1 MGFNNKFYTKDMG
14 RLRKAYPWY
23 SKKKLNEVIFGTD
36 TPAGHRF
43 DIILLI
49 VIFIS
54 VVVAIWES
62 TPRPNATT
70 KLVLSIIE
78 YAVTI
83 LFTIEYIV
91 RIYCSPKPKEY
102 IFSFFGIVD
111 LLSTL
116 PLYLS
121 FILPGAQYFVLIR
134 AFRLIRVFRIF
145 RLFTFINEGI
155 IFVQSLRKSV
165 AKILVY
171 LLFVLILVTI
181 IGTIEYVIENGEP
194 GSGFTDL
201 PSSIYWAIVTMT
213 TVGYGDITPVTTVGR
228 ILSALIMVLGYTI
241 IAVPTG
247 IVSATVINETR
258 KRVKKG
264 RCPRCNGKVENGF
277 KFCPHCAEKL

>member
-1 MGFNNKFYTKDMG
+1 MG
-14 RLRKAYPWY
+14 RLRKTYPWY
-23 SKKKLNEVIFGTD
+23 SKQKLNEVIFGTD
-36 TPAGHRF
+36 TPAGRRF
-43 DIILLI
+43 DIILLVI
-49 VIFIS
+49 IFIS

-62 TPRPNATT
+62 TPRPGATT
-70 KLVLSIIE
+70 KMVLSIIE
-78 YAVTI
+78 YIVTA
-83 LFTIEYIV
+83 LFTIEYLV

-121 FILPGAQYFVLIR
+121 FILPGAHYLVLIR

-155 IFVQSLRKSV
+155 IFVQSLRKSL
-165 AKILVY
+165 AKIMVY

-247 IVSATVINETR
+247 IVSATVIDETR

-264 RCPRCNGKVENGF
+264 QCPRCHGKVEEGF
-277 KFCPHCAEKL
+277 KYCPHCAEKL

>member
-1 MGFNNKFYTKDMG
+1 MG
-14 RLRKAYPWY
+14 RLRKTYPWY

-36 TPAGHRF
+36 TPAGKWF

-49 VIFIS
+49 IIFVSI
-54 VVVAIWES
+54 VVAIWES
-62 TPRPNATT
+62 MPRPSATT
-70 KLVLSIIE
+70 KTVLSIIE
-78 YAVTI
+78 YAVTG
-83 LFTIEYIV
+83 LFTIEYLV
-91 RIYCSPKPKEY
+91 RIYCSPKPKDY

-121 FILPGAQYFVLIR
+121 FILPGAHYLVMIR
-134 AFRLIRVFRIF
+134 AFRLIRVFRIL

-155 IFVQSLRKSV
+155 IFVQSLRKSL

-213 TVGYGDITPVTTVGR
+213 TVGYGDITPVTPVGR
-228 ILSALIMVLGYTI
+228 ILSAFIMVLGYTI

-247 IVSATVINETR
+247 IVSATMIDETR

-264 RCPRCNGKVENGF
+264 RCPRCNGKVQEDY
-277 KFCPHCAEKL
+277 KYCPHCAEKL

>member
-1 MGFNNKFYTKDMG
+1 MG
-14 RLRKAYPWY
+14 RKKKTYKWY
-23 SKKKLNEVIFGTD
+23 SKQKLNEVIFGFD
-36 TPAGHRF
+36 TPAGKAY
-43 DIILLI
+43 DVILLV

-54 VVVAIWES
+54 VAVAIWES
-62 TPRPNATT
+62 TPRPSATT
-70 KLVLSIIE
+70 KTVLTIVE

-83 LFTIEYIV
+83 LFTIEYAV
-91 RIYCSPKPKEY
+91 RIYCSPKRKQY

-116 PLYLS
+116 PLYLT
-121 FILPGAQYFVLIR
+121 FILPGAHHLVLIR

-145 RLFTFINEGI
+145 RLFTYINEGI
-155 IFVQSLRKSV
+155 IFVQSLRKSL

-181 IGTIEYVIENGEP
+181 IGTIEYVIESGEP

-228 ILSALIMVLGYTI
+228 MLSALVMVLGYTI

-247 IVSATVINETR
+247 IVSATYIDETR

-264 RCPRCNGKVENGF
+264 ECPRCHGKVQEGY
-277 KFCPHCAEKL
+277 KYCPHCAEKL

>member
-1 MGFNNKFYTKDMG
+1 M
-14 RLRKAYPWY
+14 R
-23 SKKKLNEVIFGTD
+23 
-36 TPAGHRF
+36 
-43 DIILLI
+43 
-49 VIFIS
+49 
-54 VVVAIWES
+54 
-62 TPRPNATT
+62 
-70 KLVLSIIE
+70 
-78 YAVTI
+78 
-83 LFTIEYIV
+83 
-91 RIYCSPKPKEY
+91 
-102 IFSFFGIVD
+102 FSFFGIVD

-116 PLYLS
+116 PLYLT
-121 FILPGAQYFVLIR
+121 FILPGAHHLVLIR

-145 RLFTFINEGI
+145 RLFTYINEGI
-155 IFVQSLRKSV
+155 IFVQSLRKSL

-228 ILSALIMVLGYTI
+228 MLSALVMVLGYTI

-247 IVSATVINETR
+247 IVSATYIDETR

-264 RCPRCNGKVENGF
+264 ECPRCHGKVQEGY
-277 KFCPHCAEKL
+277 KYCPHCAEKL

>member
-1 MGFNNKFYTKDMG
+1 MG
-14 RLRKAYPWY
+14 RPKKIYPWY
-23 SKKKLNEVIFGTD
+23 SKKRLNEVISGSTD
-36 TPAGHRF
+36 TIEGKTF

-49 VIFIS
+49 IIFIS
-54 VVVAIWES
+54 VILAIWES
-62 TPRPNATT
+62 SPRINAST
-70 KLVLSIIE
+70 KKVLTIIE
-78 YAVTI
+78 YCMTG
-83 LFTIEYIV
+83 LFTLEYALRV
-91 RIYCSPKPKEY
+91 YCAPKRKKY

-121 FILPGAQYFVLIR
+121 FVLPGAHYLVMIR

-145 RLFTFINEGI
+145 RLFTFVNEGI
-155 IFVQSLRKSV
+155 ILVQSLRKSLN
-165 AKILVY
+165 KILIY

-213 TVGYGDITPVTTVGR
+213 TVGYGDITPVTTLGR

-247 IVSATVINETR
+247 IVSATVIDETR

-264 RCPRCNGKVENGF
+264 RCPRCHGKVQEGY
-277 KFCPHCAEKL
+277 KYCPHCAEKL

>member
-1 MGFNNKFYTKDMG
+1 MG
-14 RLRKAYPWY
+14 RLRKTYPWY
-23 SKKKLNEVIFGTD
+23 SKQKLNEVIFGTD
-36 TPAGHRF
+36 TPAGRRF
-43 DIILLI
+43 DIILLVI
-49 VIFIS
+49 IFIS

-62 TPRPNATT
+62 TPRPGATT
-70 KLVLSIIE
+70 KMVLSIIE
-78 YAVTI
+78 YIVTA
-83 LFTIEYIV
+83 LFTIEYLV

-121 FILPGAQYFVLIR
+121 FILPGAHYLLLIR

-155 IFVQSLRKSV
+155 IFVQSLRKSL
-165 AKILVY
+165 AKIMVY

-247 IVSATVINETR
+247 IVSATVIDETR

-264 RCPRCNGKVENGF
+264 QCPRCHGKVEEGF
-277 KFCPHCAEKL
+277 KYCPHCAEKL